1 MTRINVLFSPVGVDE
16 LYFNSKTA
24 AVIDVLRASSTIVT
38 AVMNGAKEIIP
49 VGSIEFAVKVSGGMF
64 GGQTLLCGEKNTKKV
79 DGFNLGNSPAEFTH
93 EVIGGKT
100 VVLFTT
106 NGTKAIIRAKFSANL
121 FITSFLNVTA
131 SAKKLVETGSDI
143 EIICSGRNNEFSLE
157 DTVCAGKLVSQI
169 LKLKKVSQLTDSAAA
184 ALSLYEMKKK
194 DIAGMM
200 RNTEHGQILV
210 ENGFAGDIEYCSQV
224 DITTVVPTFKN
235 NSIKESHGS
244 PKGEALSEGKEN

>member
-16 LYFNSKTA
+16 LYFSSKTA

-79 DGFNLGNSPAEFTH
+79 DGFNLGNSPSEFTS

-100 VVLFTT
+100 VVLYTT
-106 NGTKAIIRAKFSANL
+106 NGTKAIVRAKFSTNL
-121 FITSFLNVTA
+121 IIASFLNISA
-131 SAKKLVETGSDI
+131 SAKRLVETGESL

-157 DTVCAGKLVSQI
+157 DTVCAGKLVSEI
-169 LKLKKVSQLTDSAAA
+169 LKINGDYNLTDSAAA
-184 ALSLYEMKKK
+184 ALSLFEMKQK
-194 DIAGMM
+194 DIPGMM

-210 ENGFAGDIEYCSQV
+210 ENGFEGDIDYCSQI
-224 DITTVVPTFKN
+224 DITDVVPSFKN
-235 NSIKESHGS
+235 NSIKEVH
-244 PKGEALSEGKEN
+244 

>member
-1 MTRINVLFSPVGVDE
+1 MSRINVLFSPVGVDE
-16 LYFNSKTA
+16 LYFSSKTA

-79 DGFNLGNSPAEFTH
+79 DGFNLGNSPAEFTS

-100 VVLFTT
+100 VVLYTT
-106 NGTKAIIRAKFSANL
+106 NGTKAIVKAKFSSNL
-121 FITSFLNVTA
+121 FITAFLNVKA
-131 SAKKLVETGSDI
+131 SAKKLIETGGDI

-169 LKLKKVSQLTDSAAA
+169 LKLKNTFQLTDSAAA
-184 ALSLYEMKKK
+184 ALSLFEMKKK
-194 DIAGMM
+194 DISGVM
-200 RNTEHGQILV
+200 RNTEHGQILI
-210 ENGFAGDIEYCSQV
+210 ENGFEADIEYCAQV
-224 DITTVVPTFKN
+224 DITNVVPTFKN
-235 NSIKESHGS
+235 NSIKEVH
-244 PKGEALSEGKEN
+244 

>member
-1 MTRINVLFSPVGVDE
+1 MSRINVLFSPVGVDE
-16 LYFNSKTA
+16 LYFSSKTA

-79 DGFNLGNSPAEFTH
+79 DGFNLGNSPAEFTS

-100 VVLFTT
+100 VVLYTT
-106 NGTKAIIRAKFSANL
+106 NGTKAIVKAKFSSNL
-121 FITSFLNVTA
+121 FITAFLNVKA
-131 SAKKLVETGSDI
+131 SAKKLIETGGDI

-169 LKLKKVSQLTDSAAA
+169 LKLKNTFQLTDSAAA
-184 ALSLYEMKKK
+184 AMSLFEMKKK
-194 DIAGMM
+194 DISGVM
-200 RNTEHGQILV
+200 RNTEHGQILI
-210 ENGFAGDIEYCSQV
+210 ENGFEADIEYCAQV
-224 DITTVVPTFKN
+224 DITNVVPTFKN
-235 NSIKESHGS
+235 NSIKEVH
-244 PKGEALSEGKEN
+244 